1 MARRIAGRRDLVR
14 VLYKILANYD
24 VIKKYM
30 DDGDK
35 RIIEDGIQCVEAELE
50 NFHEWGGDSSEIVIL
65 HFPPDSRQI
74 RSMDRDDLMQ
84 IYKKYRFVPSESDV
98 EETNRQVQHMLD
110 LVRGLGYDL
119 KE

>member
-50 NFHEWGGDSSEIVIL
+50 NFPEIVIL

-74 RSMDRDDLMQ
+74 RSMDRDELMQ